1 MPNEKF
7 PAQGAPSNYE
17 DLTLS
22 EILEK
27 GVNYINGQVAGV
39 VIANTVLDNIYQ
51 GEIETGGR
59 GCTQEF
65 STNTTGATITVVRPL
80 PLPIEAR
87 QLGAVINGG
96 NFSSYIYEPGS
107 DSYTFQITTVI
118 DDQVDIPTAQ
128 LSMIDINL
136 LSSYVKLISD
146 KVTLNI
152 NAIKIAAAL
161 FASLNAY
168 NTDPEKANVVA
179 YDVDTDTLYDKL
191 VEAAFKLNNGDPD
204 NGVSMF
210 PMETRIALIRNDAW
224 AALLSQK
231 GILGVGGANYAY
243 DILRRGG
250 LNNDVTVRPLYDG
263 FVGEVLGV
271 PFHTVSDLVW
281 LTAEKYLGLPKNA
294 LDGLIAVFK
303 SAHGNLF
310 GLAANNSVKTID
322 SPKGQGIRLQPLYRM
337 GAMTI
342 MPKANSILVDTDKF
356 QNPYDLKSI
365 FTEVAE
371 WKMVAPSSRRTIVPN
386 TVAGDAVGEFTA
398 QATVVPSVA
407 GVTPTLYCAWVVGEC
422 HTLAEF
428 ISAYNAPAAVKG
440 KIATVGTEETLSGVA
455 SGNTVSFVY
464 CDSDGTIAVDF
475 NKRSA

>member
-1 MPNEKF
+1 MPDEKF
-7 PAQGAPSNYE
+7 PAQPAPSNYE
-17 DLTLS
+17 DLTLN
-22 EILEK
+22 EILQK
-27 GVNYINGQVAGV
+27 GVNYVNGQVAGV

-65 STNTTGATITVVRPL
+65 STNTSGATITVARPL

-87 QLGAVINGG
+87 QLGSVINGG
-96 NFSSYIYEPGS
+96 NFSSYVYEPGS

-118 DDQVDIPTAQ
+118 DDQVDVPRVQ

-136 LSSYVKLISD
+136 LSIYVKLISD
-146 KVTLNI
+146 KITLNI

-161 FASLNAY
+161 YASLNAY
-168 NTDPEKANVVA
+168 NTDPEKANVVL
-179 YDVDTDTLYDKL
+179 YDKDTDTLYDKL
-191 VEAAFKLNNGDPD
+191 VETAFKLNNGDPD

-231 GILGVGGANYAY
+231 GILSVGGANYAY

-250 LNNDVTVRPLYDG
+250 LDSDTTVRPLYDG

-294 LDGLIAVFK
+294 LKGLVAMFK

-322 SPKGQGIRLQPLYRM
+322 SPKGQGVRLQPLYRM
-337 GAMTI
+337 GAMCI
-342 MPKANSILVDTDKF
+342 MPKANSILVDTDEF
-356 QNPYDLKSI
+356 QNPYDLKAI

-371 WKMVAPSSRRTIVPN
+371 WKMTAPSSRQTIIPN
-386 TVAGDAVGEFTA
+386 TLVGDATGEFTA
-398 QATVVPSVA
+398 QATVAPSVP
-407 GVTPTLYCAWVVGEC
+407 GTTPTLYCAWVVGEC

-440 KIATVGTEETLSGVA
+440 KIAQVGTEEKLTGVE
-455 SGNTVSFVY
+455 SGNVVSFVY
-464 CDSDGTIAVDF
+464 CDTDGTIAVDF
-475 NKRSA
+475 NKTSV